1 MTLEE
6 RLKKWTEIT
15 GINPQE
21 DKGSYTIY
29 LDGRLSD
36 YDIKK
41 MNDRIIEALKYDN
54 TGIFTTAYLSI
65 YLDQFLKNKKV
76 TLIDMLNNQELYDYI
91 EDIKILYNDVKEDK
105 AEDKIK
111 AEAKSAMSHYNR
123 DCNLD
128 TLSIME
134 IKSSAEYCVNNGL
147 KLRQF
152 SRGERWSSEF
162 KLSRNIYMFD
172 NLDSIIRACISE
184 NLNGIMLSYV
194 KDSEELANSYFSF
207 VIKNGDNM
215 YILTDMPQRNI
226 PVYISRCPGRDMSR
240 RIEANYFPYSTVANI
255 DTSDLWDNSRYGVS
269 EIGNQ
274 IIEKGDAKLYTII
287 GTIDTL
293 SEEEA
298 LWCILMADLIKKKFY
313 ETTLP
318 ELPISYTRCMI
329 DSPLLEKSD
338 TAIALRD
345 LIPSISLDN
354 VAIGDTDDLEY
365 DRDNSKYI
373 GLVKNIIDRY
383 KDKVDPTLLNIIK
396 NTDKAGFIEDTYATK
411 NFWGEKTA
419 SPYVSLDI
427 DNETGTE
434 EEIKYKQKWIARR
447 NFAVAVNNLNK
458 DDYNEN
464 GIRLQECIG
473 KLIAPRIR
481 EIVKEH
487 LRGKYLGKA
496 VKRHSFATSYTDESE
511 PFSKTWEFN
520 KYYNDWPGLGEYH
533 YGDRWPNNKTDY
545 RCAFTGKP
553 AGVVVKVSPKNAEEL
568 ALLCGVSVK
577 DLPEELQF
585 FDKKSHPY
593 FGNSLLDNIDPCLS
607 IIKDSFNDMS
617 FETTIFLAKSEYLKL
632 CVEAGVDPVEFW
644 ENEPPVCY
652 KYNPTS
658 NKPCSGSV
666 RRVWNG
672 SHYENVKTKK
682 CLKCKWHK
690 CE

>member
-152 SRGERWSSEF
+152 SRGERRSSEF

-269 EIGNQ
+269 E
-274 IIEKGDAKLYTII
+274 
-287 GTIDTL
+287 
-293 SEEEA
+293 
-298 LWCILMADLIKKKFY
+298 
-313 ETTLP
+313 
-318 ELPISYTRCMI
+318 
-329 DSPLLEKSD
+329 
-338 TAIALRD
+338 
-345 LIPSISLDN
+345 
-354 VAIGDTDDLEY
+354 
-365 DRDNSKYI
+365 
-373 GLVKNIIDRY
+373 
-383 KDKVDPTLLNIIK
+383 
-396 NTDKAGFIEDTYATK
+396 
-411 NFWGEKTA
+411 
-419 SPYVSLDI
+419 
-427 DNETGTE
+427 
-434 EEIKYKQKWIARR
+434 
-447 NFAVAVNNLNK
+447 
-458 DDYNEN
+458 
-464 GIRLQECIG
+464 
-473 KLIAPRIR
+473 
-481 EIVKEH
+481 
-487 LRGKYLGKA
+487 
-496 VKRHSFATSYTDESE
+496 
-511 PFSKTWEFN
+511 
-520 KYYNDWPGLGEYH
+520 
-533 YGDRWPNNKTDY
+533 
-545 RCAFTGKP
+545 
-553 AGVVVKVSPKNAEEL
+553 
-568 ALLCGVSVK
+568 
-577 DLPEELQF
+577 
-585 FDKKSHPY
+585 
-593 FGNSLLDNIDPCLS
+593 
-607 IIKDSFNDMS
+607 
-617 FETTIFLAKSEYLKL
+617 
-632 CVEAGVDPVEFW
+632 
-644 ENEPPVCY
+644 
-652 KYNPTS
+652 
-658 NKPCSGSV
+658 
-666 RRVWNG
+666 
-672 SHYENVKTKK
+672 
-682 CLKCKWHK
+682 
-690 CE
+690 

>member
-41 MNDRIIEALKYDN
+41 MNDRITEALKYDN

-76 TLIDMLNNQELYDYI
+76 SLLDMLNNQDLYDYI
-91 EDIKILYNDVKEDK
+91 EDIKILYNDVKADK

-111 AEAKSAMSHYNR
+111 AEAKSAMNHYNR

-128 TLSIME
+128 ALSIME
-134 IKSSAEYCVNNGL
+134 VKSSAEHCVNNGL

-152 SRGERWSSEF
+152 SKGERRSSEF
-162 KLSRNIYMFD
+162 KLSRNIYMFA
-172 NLDSIIRACISE
+172 NLDSIIRACINE

-194 KDSEELANSYFSF
+194 KNSEELANSYFSF

-226 PVYISRCPGRDMSR
+226 PVCKSRCPGRDMSR

-255 DTSDLWDNSRYGVS
+255 DTSDLWGNSRYGVS
-269 EIGNQ
+269 EIDNQ
-274 IIEKGDAKLYTII
+274 IIEKDDAKLYTII

-313 ETTLP
+313 ETALP

-354 VAIGDTDDLEY
+354 VSISDTDGLEY
-365 DRDNSKYI
+365 DRDNSEYI
-373 GLVKNIIDRY
+373 GLVENVIHRY
-383 KDKVDPTLLNIIK
+383 KDKVDPALLNIIK
-396 NTDKAGFIEDTYATK
+396 NTDRARLIEDKYETK
-411 NFWGEKTA
+411 NSWGEKTA
-419 SPYVSLDI
+419 SPYVPLDI

-458 DDYNEN
+458 DDYAENEV
-464 GIRLQECIG
+464 RLQCYIG
-473 KLIAPRIR
+473 DLIKPRIR

-487 LRGKYLGKA
+487 LRGKYLGNA
-496 VKRHSFATSYTDESE
+496 VRHHGFATSYTDESE
-511 PFSKTWEFN
+511 QFSKTWEFN
-520 KYYNDWPGLGEYH
+520 KYYHDWPGLGAYH
-533 YGDRWPNNKTDY
+533 FGDRWPSNKTDY

-568 ALLCGVSVK
+568 ALLCGVSIK
-577 DLPEELQF
+577 DLPEELQC
-585 FDKKSHPY
+585 FDKKSRPY
-593 FGNSLLDNIDPCLS
+593 FGNPLLDNIDPCLS
-607 IIKDSFNDMS
+607 IIKDSFNEMS
-617 FETTIFLAKSEYLKL
+617 FDITIFLAKSEYLKL
-632 CVEAGVDPVEFW
+632 CVEVGVEPVKFW

-672 SHYENVKTKK
+672 SHYENSIAKK